1 MLRRLILIFV
11 VLLLIPISLSQ
22 SALRVDQVE
31 LGKNFITID
40 IEGGTFSNSVEFYEG
55 FFTEDDEDW
64 EDPRELILGSIN
76 LGEVGCSEGAIGEDR
91 CITNPLYFSQID
103 GKGVYDEGDYY
114 LVVRDTN
121 LVPKR
126 LNFHLTFDNLLSCN
140 VRGVAVK
147 HNNCVEEYT
156 NNEGDRPGYCINQ
169 EVVNRCAGPK
179 FCRCPSG
186 QICDS
191 STGEC
196 GEPSEESLTK
206 KVDVRQGEEVQVITE
221 ELGCDFVGFEGTIGD
236 GVCINTAVPD
246 MFSNI
251 GDTSFAKFCECTL
264 QETDEDN
271 DDYESNI
278 YEGGLDCEDRP
289 LGADGEAGTDD
300 DGEKINPGMDEVCG
314 NNVDE
319 NCNDVLND
327 GCESVCDT
335 DQDGHYSGWCIWLNP
350 HDDCDDDEKKRHG
363 GLGELC
369 GDDGMGDGIDNNCD
383 DVVDEGCFVDEDPI
397 TSLNINGYSNWPAGV
412 IVMSGD
418 RDYDVTI
425 RAEFTCQEA
434 ECKDLEVNWV

>member
-1 MLRRLILIFV
+1 MYRKISLLFV
-11 VLLLIPISLSQ
+11 VLLLLLIPISLSQ
-22 SALRVDQVE
+22 SELRLDYR
-31 LGKNFITID
+31 LGDGYIIIN
-40 IEGGTFSNSVEFYEG
+40 IENGAFSDSIEFYEG
-55 FFTEDDEDW
+55 YYIEDDEDW
-64 EDPRELILGSIN
+64 QDPRDLLKGSVSLSDI
-76 LGEVGCSEGAIGEDR
+76 GCNWGSDECDSQPIFFNDVNIFKPGSY
-91 CITNPLYFSQID
+91 YF
-103 GKGVYDEGDYY
+103 
-114 LVVRDTN
+114 VVRDNYQNPT
-121 LVPKR
+121 R
-126 LNFHLTFDNLLSCN
+126 ENFYLTFDNLLSCN

-221 ELGCDFVGFEGTIGD
+221 ELGCDFVGFEWTIGD
-236 GVCINTAVPD
+236 GMCINTVVPD
-246 MFSNI
+246 MFSNV
-251 GDTSFAKFCECTL
+251 GGTSFAKFCECTL

-300 DGEKINPGMDEVCG
+300 DGEKINPGEVEVCG
-314 NNVDE
+314 NSVDE
-319 NCNDVLND
+319 NCNGVLND
-327 GCESVCDT
+327 GCEGMCDT
-335 DQDGHYSGWCIWLNP
+335 DGDGHNQEGISFSWCGLLNGQP
-350 HDDCDDDEKKRHG
+350 NDDCQDNVKENFPGNVESCEDD
-363 GLGELC
+363 
-369 GDDGMGDGIDNNCD
+369 IDNNCNGVANED
-383 DVVDEGCFVDEDPI
+383 CFVDEDPV
-397 TSLNINGYSNWPAGV
+397 TSININGYSNWGAPV
-412 IVMSGD
+412 VVMSQD
-418 RDYDVTI
+418 RDYDVMI

-434 ECKDLEVNWV
+434 ECGDLVVNWV